1 VISRGVICCVGFF
14 MLAYNVLQ
22 AGAEAANK
30 RIGRAAFELA
40 CCYGMV
46 FLSVLLV

>member
-1 VISRGVICCVGFF
+1 
-14 MLAYNVLQ
+14 LQ

-30 RIGRAAFELA
+30 RLGRAAFELA
-40 CCYGMV
+40 CCYGLV